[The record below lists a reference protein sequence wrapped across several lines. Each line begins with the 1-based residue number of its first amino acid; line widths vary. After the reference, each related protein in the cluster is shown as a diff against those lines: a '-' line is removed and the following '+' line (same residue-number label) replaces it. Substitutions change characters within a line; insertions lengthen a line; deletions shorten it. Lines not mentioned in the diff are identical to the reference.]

1 MVRQIG
7 QAGMQPGLDGS
18 VLLLAAA
25 FEQFVLDV
33 MIAYAADLPTI
44 IPAYADLP
52 NGIRSSN
59 ERLTGESLSRRD
71 RSRFGTYEL
80 RQFVENLRNCQAGV
94 EPYVLNGVAIAQN
107 DRNLKANIL
116 TNLFTRLGIQEI
128 WTVIDTTRLLSN
140 WPGLSGPSAAVSRAK
155 NELNEFIDTRNRDR
169 A

>member
-1 MVRQIG
+1 M
-7 QAGMQPGLDGS
+7 
-18 VLLLAAA
+18 
-25 FEQFVLDV
+25 
-33 MIAYAADLPTI
+33 
-44 IPAYADLP
+44 P

-59 ERLTGESLSRRD
+59 ERLGTGEALSRRD

-155 NELNEFIDTRNRDR
+155 NELNEFIDTRNEIAHSAGNTAPGPESLRSYINFQR
-169 A
+169 VLAESLIEGLENYTKSL